1 MTLPNSTELAPRRR
15 PARLMWVVLLL
26 ASCALSTL
34 ALVRFS
40 RETTAAQGWL
50 PYLLA
55 AATFMAAVHAFPT
68 LQVPHRQLPPLGKQ
82 AIVALVLI
90 LVAAAGVRLYALGT
104 LPSGTWWDEADIGLV
119 ARKILAEANFRPFF
133 VVSNDH
139 PLHHFALVALSF
151 RLFGESTAAV
161 RLISALF
168 GILAI
173 LAAFLAG
180 RESAGTRFGLVFAF
194 LLTFS
199 RWHITFSRFGL
210 YTSSVA
216 CFMLFT
222 IWFLLRGRRRM
233 AATDFAWAG
242 MTLGFGLDFYMAFR
256 LFAAATVVGVT
267 GWAMIRLWRN
277 ARHLRQQTLVG
288 LTAFVLAFLVPA
300 GPMIQFA
307 VQRPEI
313 FWGRARVVSI
323 FEHRD
328 EPNLALALAQN
339 TVRHVLMFNVAG
351 DRNGRHNLPGAP
363 MLDRVTGTFFL
374 VGLAIAIIHCRR
386 PRNLFLI
393 ALLGLTLSAGIM
405 TLDFEAPQ
413 ANRAFGSI
421 VPALWFAALAIV
433 ALWDR
438 CGQVLRGPAQ
448 RYLLNGFIAVL
459 IAAPIAATNVVTY
472 FRVQVTDNQVW
483 ADFSGVES
491 CAARRIDAALR
502 PHTKLLISLF
512 LADHPTIR
520 FLAPRAGNPP
530 HIEPPFGLPIV
541 ENDGRDVVIVV
552 ERDSFW
558 IVREAKRFYPEARYE
573 VDFDP
578 AGHPVVTTISIPR
591 AALEQL
597 HGITA
602 RYWRPT
608 AACCPP
614 ALSRAEVAFDRK
626 WPDDAPLA
634 PPFVTEWTATLW
646 AEREG
651 DYAFA
656 LTTPG
661 VASFS
666 IDGISGAER
675 SGLVLVRATLAR
687 GNHELRLES
696 SSGTGV
702 VSLTWATPL
711 DGPKTVASFQP
722 VPGNV
727 LFLPERVPASGLLGA
742 YFQGPSLA
750 RKPALRRI
758 DPFIDMYIHHIP
770 LARPYSV
777 EWSGMV
783 EAPMAGTYQFGLD
796 VRGSAALALDGRTIV
811 QVAEPTEHATGNVA
825 LEAGWHSLRL
835 RFVDDLGSSRIHLL
849 WTPPGGDESVV
860 PSERLRPFI
869 GIAAASEV
877 STFVRGL
884 WPDREAL
891 EGSAPG
897 R

>member
-1 MTLPNSTELAPRRR
+1 MTLPAATEQVPRWR
-15 PARLMWVVLLL
+15 PARLTWVVLLL
-26 ASCALSTL
+26 AACALSTL

-40 RETTAAQGWL
+40 RETTAARGWL
-50 PYLLA
+50 SYLFA
-55 AATFMAAVHAFPT
+55 AATFMAAAQAFPT
-68 LQVPHRQLPPLGKQ
+68 RQVPHRQLPPLGRH

-90 LVAAAGVRLYALGT
+90 LLAAAAVRLYALGS

-119 ARKILAEANFRPFF
+119 ARRMLAEANFRPFF

-139 PLHHFALVALSF
+139 PLHHFALVALAF
-151 RLFGESTAAV
+151 RVFGESTAAV

-194 LLTFS
+194 LLAFS

-222 IWFLLRGRRRM
+222 IWFLLRARRRM
-233 AATDFAWAG
+233 AVTDFAWAG

-256 LFAAATVVGVT
+256 LFAVATVVGVA
-267 GWAMIRLWRN
+267 GWAMIRLV
-277 ARHLRQQTLVG
+277 RHPRDLRRQTLVG

-307 VQRPEI
+307 VQRPDI

-323 FEHRD
+323 LEHRD

-339 TVRHVLMFNVAG
+339 TARHVLMFNVAG

-363 MLDRVTGTFFL
+363 MLDRATGAFFL
-374 VGLAIAIIHCRR
+374 VGLAMAIIHCRR

-421 VPALWFAALAIV
+421 VPALWLAALAIV

-448 RYLLNGFIAVL
+448 RYLLNGLVAVL
-459 IAAPIAATNVVTY
+459 IATPIAACNVLTY
-472 FRVQVTDNQVW
+472 FRVQVTDDRVW

-491 CAARRIDAALR
+491 CAARRIDLGFR
-502 PHTKLLISLF
+502 PNTKLFVSLF

-530 HIEPPFGLPIV
+530 HLEPPFGMPIV
-541 ENDGRDVVIVV
+541 DNDGRDVVIVV

-558 IVREAKRFYPEARYE
+558 IVREAKRFYPAARFE
-573 VDFDP
+573 VDSDP
-578 AGHPVVTTISIPR
+578 VGHPMVTTISIPR
-591 AALEQL
+591 AALERL

-602 RYWRPT
+602 RYWRGS
-608 AACCPP
+608 AAAGTP
-614 ALSRAEVAFDRK
+614 AASRAEAALGRR
-626 WPDDAPLA
+626 WPDDAPLGS
-634 PPFVTEWTATLW
+634 PFVAEWTATLW
-646 AEREG
+646 AERDG

-661 VASFS
+661 TASIT
-666 IDGISGAER
+666 IDGARGAER
-675 SGLVLVRATLAR
+675 SGLATIRAKLAR
-687 GNHELRLES
+687 GFHELRLVS
-696 SSGTGV
+696 SSGTGA
-702 VSLTWATPL
+702 VSLAWTPPPN
-711 DGPKTVASFQP
+711 DPGAVASLRP
-722 VPGNV
+722 VPGSV
-727 LFLPERVPASGLLGA
+727 LFLPERVPASGLFGA
-742 YFQGPSLA
+742 FFAGPSWA
-750 RKPALRRI
+750 GKPAFERI
-758 DPFIDMYIHHIP
+758 DPFVDMYIHHVP
-770 LARPYSV
+770 LDRPYSV

-783 EAPMAGTYQFGLD
+783 EAPIAGRYLFRLD
-796 VRGSAALALDGRTIV
+796 VRGSAALAIDGRTIV
-811 QVAEPTEHATGNVA
+811 RVAEPTENVDGSVE
-825 LEAGWHSLRL
+825 LEAGWHPLTL
-835 RFVDDLGSSRIHLL
+835 RFVDDLDSSRIHLL
-849 WTPPGGDESVV
+849 
-860 PSERLRPFI
+860 
-869 GIAAASEV
+869 
-877 STFVRGL
+877 
-884 WPDREAL
+884 
-891 EGSAPG
+891 
-897 R
+897 